1 MNILLTGGS
10 GFIGYHLSK
19 KLVSEAK
26 KITILDNLNDY
37 YDINLKLSR
46 LKDIGFSQNTFED
59 NIQYQSELYDNLFF
73 YKSDISS
80 LDDLSNIFNNNSFD
94 SICNLAAQAGV
105 RYSIENPF
113 AYQKSNVE
121 GFLNLLEMARKN
133 NIFNFSYASSSSV
146 YGKNTNYPF
155 SENDSVDHPVSI
167 YAATK
172 KSNELFAHAYSEI
185 YGIRTT
191 GMRFFTVYGPFGRP
205 DMAYFSFTKDIYN
218 GKPIKVFNKGDMYRD
233 FTYVDDIVDG
243 IISVIKNPSE
253 ADRDWDKEKKL
264 SSSNVPY
271 RIVNLGNN
279 EPVKLSEFI
288 AIIEEL
294 TNKEFS
300 KDYQPIQ
307 KGDVLKTFA
316 DIDYAKQ
323 NLEFDPKTT
332 IKDGLN
338 QFVSWYKT
346 FYDC

>member
-1 MNILLTGGS
+1 MNILLTGGA

-19 KLVSEAK
+19 KLVSETK
-26 KITILDNLNDY
+26 KITIVDNLNDY
-37 YDINLKLSR
+37 YDINLKLAR

-59 NIQYQSELYDNLFF
+59 NTQYQSELYDNLFF

-80 LDDLSNIFNNNSFD
+80 LDDLSDIFNKNSFD

-113 AYQKSNVE
+113 AYQQSNVE

-205 DMAYFSFTKDIYN
+205 DMAYFSFTKDIFN

-253 ADRDWDKEKKL
+253 SDIDWDKEKKL

-338 QFVSWYKT
+338 QFISWYKA

>member
-1 MNILLTGGS
+1 MNILLTGGA

-19 KLVSEAK
+19 KLVSETK

-253 ADRDWDKEKKL
+253 SDKDWDKEKKL

-288 AIIEEL
+288 EIIEEL
-294 TNKEFS
+294 THKEFF

-316 DIDYAKQ
+316 DIGYAKQ
-323 NLEFDPKTT
+323 NLGFNPKTT
-332 IKDGLN
+332 IKEGLS
-338 QFVSWYKT
+338 QFISWYKA
-346 FYDC
+346 FYDR

>member
-1 MNILLTGGS
+1 MNILLTGGA

-19 KLVSEAK
+19 KLASENK
-26 KITILDNLNDY
+26 KITIVDNLNDY

-46 LKDIGFSQNTFED
+46 LKDIGFSQNTFKD
-59 NIQYQSELYDNLFF
+59 NTKYQSELYDNLFF

-113 AYQKSNVE
+113 AYQQSNVE

-218 GKPIKVFNKGDMYRD
+218 GKSIKVFNKGDMYRD

>member
-1 MNILLTGGS
+1 MNILLTGGA

-19 KLVSEAK
+19 KLVSETK

-172 KSNELFAHAYSEI
+172 KSNELFP
-185 YGIRTT
+185 
-191 GMRFFTVYGPFGRP
+191 MRIQRF
-205 DMAYFSFTKDIYN
+205 ME
-218 GKPIKVFNKGDMYRD
+218 
-233 FTYVDDIVDG
+233 YVQLV
-243 IISVIKNPSE
+243 
-253 ADRDWDKEKKL
+253 
-264 SSSNVPY
+264 
-271 RIVNLGNN
+271 
-279 EPVKLSEFI
+279 
-288 AIIEEL
+288 
-294 TNKEFS
+294 
-300 KDYQPIQ
+300 
-307 KGDVLKTFA
+307 
-316 DIDYAKQ
+316 
-323 NLEFDPKTT
+323 
-332 IKDGLN
+332 
-338 QFVSWYKT
+338 
-346 FYDC
+346 

>member
-1 MNILLTGGS
+1 MNILLTGGA

-19 KLVSEAK
+19 KLVSETK

-113 AYQKSNVE
+113 AYQQSNVE

-253 ADRDWDKEKKL
+253 SDKDWDKEKKL

-288 AIIEEL
+288 EIIEEL
-294 TNKEFS
+294 THKEFF

-316 DIDYAKQ
+316 DIGYAKQ
-323 NLEFDPKTT
+323 NLGFNPKTT
-332 IKDGLN
+332 IKEGLS
-338 QFVSWYKT
+338 QFISWYKA
-346 FYDC
+346 FYDR

>member
-1 MNILLTGGS
+1 MNILLTGGA
-10 GFIGYHLSK
+10 GFIGHHLSK
-19 KLVSEAK
+19 KLVSETK
-26 KITILDNLNDY
+26 KITIVDNLNDY

-113 AYQKSNVE
+113 AYQQSNVE

-205 DMAYFSFTKDIYN
+205 DMAYFSFTKDIFN

-243 IISVIKNPSE
+243 IVSIIKNP
-253 ADRDWDKEKKL
+253 ADPDGNWDKEKKL

-288 AIIEEL
+288 EVIEEL
-294 TNKEFS
+294 THKEFS

-323 NLEFDPKTT
+323 NLGFKPKTT
-332 IKDGLN
+332 IKEGLS
-338 QFVSWYKT
+338 QFISWYKS

>member
-1 MNILLTGGS
+1 MNILLTGGA

-19 KLVSEAK
+19 KLVSETK
-26 KITILDNLNDY
+26 KITIVDNLNDY

-59 NIQYQSELYDNLFF
+59 NTQYQSELYDNLFF

-80 LDDLSNIFNNNSFD
+80 LDDLSDIFNKNSFD

-113 AYQKSNVE
+113 AYQQSNVE

-205 DMAYFSFTKDIYN
+205 DMAYFSFTKDIFN

-253 ADRDWDKEKKL
+253 SDIDWDKEKKL

-338 QFVSWYKT
+338 QFISWYKA